1 MLRTIA
7 SEEGYTTAANFNDRA
22 RAAGLATQTDVSTA
36 VSAEAVN
43 RATAISSAT
52 SGLVRNDDFTTKANA
67 FISGLGFV
75 KEDDLNT
82 KIDSRTSA
90 LGLIRGSDVDSKI
103 TVATSSLAT
112 KTELATEK
120 TAREAAI
127 ATEAT
132 NRATAITAEATARA
146 SAITSATS
154 GLVRSDNF
162 DSLLGTKAAQLGF
175 AKTTDV
181 NTAIADTEARVNKA
195 TNQKLG
201 TAFGLTVNGDAD
213 VDMTALQTQ
222 LQNFAGST
230 LLTANIIS
238 DGTEGNQTLT
248 QWLNNKQTIENTN
261 FTDIANRLTQLANDI
276 TDIKNKLNTHAAN
289 ANAHSTTSGGLFDNV
304 TGYDGPIYH
313 PIGGFTPNISFND
326 KNTSNNP

>member
-75 KEDDLNT
+75 KEDDLDT

-103 TVATSSLAT
+103 TVATSTLAT

-162 DSLLGTKAAQLGF
+162 DSLLDTKAAQLGF

-181 NTAIADTEARVNKA
+181 NTTIDTI
-195 TNQKLG
+195 TNRKLG
-201 TAFGLTVNGDAD
+201 TAFGLDIKEGED
-213 VDMTALQTQ
+213 VEPATLQTQ
-222 LQNFAGST
+222 LQGFTSASLLNAGVFSR
-230 LLTANIIS
+230 LKD
-238 DGTEGNQTLT
+238 DGTTESWSLM
-248 QWLNNKQTIENTN
+248 
-261 FTDIANRLTQLANDI
+261 TDITNLKTTIAKMATALEALETRLDAVD
-276 TDIKNKLNTHAAN
+276 
-289 ANAHSTTSGGLFDNV
+289 GGTEEGD
-304 TGYDGPIYH
+304 
-313 PIGGFTPNISFND
+313 GGFD
-326 KNTSNNP
+326 

>member
-75 KEDDLNT
+75 KEDDLDT

-103 TVATSSLAT
+103 SVATSTLAT

-120 TAREAAI
+120 TARETAI

-154 GLVRSDNF
+154 GLIRGENF
-162 DSLLGTKAAQLGF
+162 NTLLSAAATGLGF
-175 AKTTDV
+175 AKTEDV
-181 NTAIADTEARVNKA
+181 DAKITQAETAINKA

-201 TAFGLTVNGDAD
+201 TAFGIDIKEGED
-213 VDMTALQTQ
+213 VQPAALQTQ
-222 LQNFAGST
+222 LQGFASASLLNAGVFSRLKDDGTTESWSLMTDMTNIKTAVAKLATALETLEARIDTLHGTTDEGDEGDGGFDIGFAGSV
-230 LLTANIIS
+230 S
-238 DGTEGNQTLT
+238 DLIRPGTS
-248 QWLNNKQTIENTN
+248 INTG
-261 FTDIANRLTQLANDI
+261 FL
-276 TDIKNKLNTHAAN
+276 
-289 ANAHSTTSGGLFDNV
+289 GGLSSPSTKD
-304 TGYDGPIYH
+304 D
-313 PIGGFTPNISFND
+313 
-326 KNTSNNP
+326 